1 MKIYAALAALM
12 LVSSPTIVM
21 ANTKN
26 NPNSSQIY
34 FFKCDSM
41 PQIGRLLGMGA
52 WPFLCR

>member
-1 MKIYAALAALM
+1 MKIYAALAALV